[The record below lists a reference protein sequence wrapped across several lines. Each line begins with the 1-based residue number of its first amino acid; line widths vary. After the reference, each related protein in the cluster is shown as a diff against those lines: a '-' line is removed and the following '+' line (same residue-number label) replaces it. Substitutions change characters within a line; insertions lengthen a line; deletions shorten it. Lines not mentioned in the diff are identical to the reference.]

1 MLESECCQGFS
12 CFMNF
17 PKCYA
22 MRKTGELIKQKELF
36 VVDSAQ
42 RGNSLWKERKY
53 KNVIKYRISRKVI
66 LLYISIKVYD

>member
-17 PKCYA
+17 PKRYA
-22 MRKTGELIKQKELF
+22 MRKTGELINQKELF

-42 RGNSLWKERKY
+42 RGNTLWKEGKY
-53 KNVIKYRISRKVI
+53 KNVIKYRMSREVI